1 MRFTDIKQSI
11 DRRLTEAANAGLEVQ
26 HALHDIDA
34 IKKSV
39 PNIPDEKS
47 QEKNALTN
55 DIKTIN
61 GLLKKAIE
69 YFKGK
74 IDTPVQEGEGEE
86 GTYNDPE
93 LKAIEKVD
101 QELEQELE
109 EMRLQYKE
117 LAAIRVDDAGES
129 SKRDDIL
136 QRATKSLDKITIKF
150 ETIRQQ
156 RDTAIAQR
164 DEAVKFIREIT
175 GILTTLG
182 NKVQGYQLE
191 DAEKMNAAMRKK
203 AVSAEKFTKTL
214 KEALFGKIIN
224 MQEVDKV
231 KPEDIKQFLQA
242 CVDGKVLNM
251 TRVIDTP
258 RGNLKQFVNGQ
269 YSKVFDAFIK
279 ENIFSYSPGTT
290 SGAIGPGEM
299 ALSMM
304 GNPAEKGKK
313 GDLKIGEREIE
324 VKASAKTGGRLNSKK
339 FAKATTGWGAWSAGI
354 SLIMQT
360 ADESRTIGQTQK
372 DGTVKQIPIRNWSG
386 KEYNYNKAKKSS
398 KEGSRYNWSV
408 GGFKKLNAEVLPY
421 SNFDLTFKLFRNA
434 IDGSDNNKTVK
445 GLVQNYDELNKPA
458 TNTEGTPNEHHKPFD
473 PDALIAAAVKESG
486 SGDGKTIDYDKITP
500 AFTKI
505 AYASYHLADGIT
517 EIMLLNTSTLDY
529 TMIKDAEDFRQQMVG
544 GNITAGSFSWND
556 DQQTAT
562 PGYMTA

>member
-1 MRFTDIKQSI
+1 MRFTDIKQSM
-11 DRRLTEAANAGLEVQ
+11 DRRLTEAANAGLEYQ
-26 HALHDIDA
+26 HTVHDIDA
-34 IKKSV
+34 IKKAIPQIDPSKSV
-39 PNIPDEKS
+39 EK
-47 QEKNALTN
+47 QTFKN
-55 DIKTIN
+55 DIKTLLAKADNAIN
-61 GLLKKAIE
+61 LLLAKNKDQPIAEAPNVVGDKMTALKGFEQEDQKAI
-69 YFKGK
+69 
-74 IDTPVQEGEGEE
+74 D
-86 GTYNDPE
+86 DLDR
-93 LKAIEKVD
+93 LKAKIQKIYQIARDPKEAD
-101 QELEQELE
+101 ELVAEINE
-109 EMRLQYKE
+109 
-117 LAAIRVDDAGES
+117 D
-129 SKRDDIL
+129 
-136 QRATKSLDKITIKF
+136 LDKVTKNF
-150 ETIRQQ
+150 ESVRQQ
-156 RDTAIAQR
+156 RDDARAERDTAIT
-164 DEAVKFIREIT
+164 FIREVT

-191 DAEKMNAAMRKK
+191 DSDKMNAAMRKK
-203 AVSAEKFTKTL
+203 AVNAEKFTKTL
-214 KEALFGKIIN
+214 KQALFGKIID
-224 MQEVDKV
+224 MQEDDKV

-313 GDLKIGEREIE
+313 GDLKIGKREIE

-339 FAKATTGWGAWSAGI
+339 FAKATTGWAAWSAGI
-354 SLIMQT
+354 NAIMQT
-360 ADESRTIGQTQK
+360 ADESRTIGQGQK
-372 DGTVKQIPIRNWSG
+372 DGTVKQISIQDWSG
-386 KEYNYNKAKKSS
+386 KEYNYNKAKKTS
-398 KEGSRYNWSV
+398 KEGSRYNWSPT
-408 GGFKKLNAEVLPY
+408 GFRKLNEEVLRY

-434 IDGSDNNKTVK
+434 IDGSQNQK

-458 TNTEGTPNEHHKPFD
+458 TNTEGTPNEHHKPFN

-486 SGDGKTIDYDKITP
+486 QGDGKTIDFDKITP

-544 GNITAGSFSWND
+544 GNISAGSFSWND

>member
-1 MRFTDIKQSI
+1 MRFTDIKQSM
-11 DRRLTEAANAGLEVQ
+11 DRRLTEAANAGLEYQ
-26 HALHDIDA
+26 HTVHDIDA
-34 IKKSV
+34 IKKAIPQIDPSKSV
-39 PNIPDEKS
+39 EK
-47 QEKNALTN
+47 QTFKN
-55 DIKTIN
+55 DIKTLLAKADNAIN
-61 GLLKKAIE
+61 LLLAKNKDQPIAEAPNVVGDKMTALKGFEQEDQKAI
-69 YFKGK
+69 
-74 IDTPVQEGEGEE
+74 D
-86 GTYNDPE
+86 DLDR
-93 LKAIEKVD
+93 LKAKIQKIYQIARDPKEAD
-101 QELEQELE
+101 ELVAEINE
-109 EMRLQYKE
+109 
-117 LAAIRVDDAGES
+117 D
-129 SKRDDIL
+129 
-136 QRATKSLDKITIKF
+136 LDKVTKNF
-150 ETIRQQ
+150 ESVRQQ
-156 RDTAIAQR
+156 RDDARAERDTAI
-164 DEAVKFIREIT
+164 KFIREVT

-191 DAEKMNAAMRKK
+191 DSDKMNAAMRKK
-203 AVSAEKFTKTL
+203 AVNAEKFTKTL
-214 KEALFGKIIN
+214 KQALFGKIID
-224 MQEVDKV
+224 MQEDDAVQ
-231 KPEDIKQFLQA
+231 PEDIKQFLQA

-251 TRVIDTP
+251 KRVIDTP
-258 RGNLKQFVNGQ
+258 RGNLRQFVNGQ

-313 GDLKIGEREIE
+313 GDLKIGKREIE

-339 FAKATTGWGAWSAGI
+339 FAKATTGWAAWSAGI
-354 SLIMQT
+354 NAIMQT
-360 ADESRTIGQTQK
+360 ADESRTIGQGQK
-372 DGTVKQIPIRNWSG
+372 DGTVKQISIQDWSG
-386 KEYNYNKAKKSS
+386 KEYNYNKAKKTS
-398 KEGSRYNWSV
+398 KEGSRYNWSPT
-408 GGFKKLNAEVLPY
+408 GFRKLNEEVLRY

-434 IDGSDNNKTVK
+434 IDGSQNQK

-458 TNTEGTPNEHHKPFD
+458 TNTEGTPNEHHKPFN

-486 SGDGKTIDYDKITP
+486 QGDGKTIDFDKITP

-544 GNITAGSFSWND
+544 GNISAGSFSWND

>member
-1 MRFTDIKQSI
+1 MRFTDIKQSM
-11 DRRLTEAANAGLEVQ
+11 DRRLTEAANAGLEYQ
-26 HALHDIDA
+26 HTVHDIDA
-34 IKKSV
+34 IKKAIPQIDPSKSV
-39 PNIPDEKS
+39 EK
-47 QEKNALTN
+47 QTFKN
-55 DIKTIN
+55 DIKT
-61 GLLKKAIE
+61 LLAKADNAIKLLLAKNKDQPISE
-69 YFKGK
+69 EPNVVGDKMTALKG
-74 IDTPVQEGEGEE
+74 
-86 GTYNDPE
+86 
-93 LKAIEKVD
+93 
-101 QELEQELE
+101 LEQEDQEALDDLDRLKAKIEKIYQIARDPKEAE
-109 EMRLQYKE
+109 ELVAEINQ
-117 LAAIRVDDAGES
+117 D
-129 SKRDDIL
+129 
-136 QRATKSLDKITIKF
+136 LDKVTKNF
-150 ETIRQQ
+150 ERVRQQ
-156 RDTAIAQR
+156 RDDARAERDTAI
-164 DEAVKFIREIT
+164 KFIREVT

-203 AVSAEKFTKTL
+203 AVNAEKFTKTL
-214 KEALFGKIIN
+214 KQALFGKIID
-224 MQEVDKV
+224 MQEDDKV
-231 KPEDIKQFLQA
+231 KPEDIKKFLQA
-242 CVDGKVLNM
+242 CVDGKVLDM

-258 RGNLKQFVNGQ
+258 RGNLKQFVNRQ

-313 GDLKIGEREIE
+313 GDLKIGKREIE

-339 FAKATTGWGAWSAGI
+339 FAKATTGWAAWSAGI
-354 SLIMQT
+354 SLIMQS
-360 ADESRTIGQTQK
+360 ADESRTIGQSQK
-372 DGTVKQIPIRNWSG
+372 DGTVKQIPIRNWTG
-386 KEYNYNKAKKSS
+386 KEYNYNKAKKTS

-408 GGFKKLNAEVLPY
+408 GGFRKLNAEVLPY

-434 IDGSDNNKTVK
+434 IDGSPENIP
-445 GLVQNYDELNKPA
+445 GLVGNYDELNKPA

-486 SGDGKTIDYDKITP
+486 TGDGKTIDYDKITP

>member
-1 MRFTDIKQSI
+1 MRFTDIKQSM
-11 DRRLTEAANAGLEVQ
+11 DRRLTEAANAGLEYQ
-26 HALHDIDA
+26 HTVHDIDA
-34 IKKSV
+34 IKKAIPQIDPSKSV
-39 PNIPDEKS
+39 EK
-47 QEKNALTN
+47 QTFKN
-55 DIKTIN
+55 DIKTLLAKADNAIN
-61 GLLKKAIE
+61 LLLAKNKDQPIAEAPNVVGDKMTALKGFEQEDQKAI
-69 YFKGK
+69 
-74 IDTPVQEGEGEE
+74 D
-86 GTYNDPE
+86 DLDR
-93 LKAIEKVD
+93 LKAKIQKIYQIARDPKEAD
-101 QELEQELE
+101 ELVAEINE
-109 EMRLQYKE
+109 
-117 LAAIRVDDAGES
+117 D
-129 SKRDDIL
+129 
-136 QRATKSLDKITIKF
+136 LDKVTKNF
-150 ETIRQQ
+150 ESVRQQ
-156 RDTAIAQR
+156 RDDARAERDTAI
-164 DEAVKFIREIT
+164 KFIREVT

-191 DAEKMNAAMRKK
+191 DSDKMNAAMRKK
-203 AVSAEKFTKTL
+203 AVNAEKFTKTL
-214 KEALFGKIIN
+214 KQALFGKIID
-224 MQEVDKV
+224 MQEDDKV

-313 GDLKIGEREIE
+313 GDLKIGKREIE

-339 FAKATTGWGAWSAGI
+339 FAKATTGWAAWSAGI
-354 SLIMQT
+354 NAIMQT
-360 ADESRTIGQTQK
+360 ADESRTIGQGQK
-372 DGTVKQIPIRNWSG
+372 DGTVKQISIQDWSG
-386 KEYNYNKAKKSS
+386 KEYNYNKAKKTS
-398 KEGSRYNWSV
+398 KEGSRYNWSPT
-408 GGFKKLNAEVLPY
+408 GFRKLNEEVLRY

-434 IDGSDNNKTVK
+434 IDGSQNQK

-458 TNTEGTPNEHHKPFD
+458 TNTEGTPNEHHKPFN

-486 SGDGKTIDYDKITP
+486 QGDGKTIDFDKITP

-544 GNITAGSFSWND
+544 GNISAGSFSWND

>member
-1 MRFTDIKQSI
+1 MRFADIKNSI
-11 DRRLTEAANAGLEVQ
+11 DRKLHESANAGLEVQ
-26 HALHDIDA
+26 HALHDINA

-39 PNIPDEKS
+39 PLIPDEKS
-47 QEKNALTN
+47 QEKVALTN
-55 DIKTIN
+55 DIKRIN

-74 IDTPVQEGEGEE
+74 VDTPVQEGEGQE
-86 GTYNDPE
+86 GTYNDPA
-93 LKAIEKVD
+93 LKSIEQDDK
-101 QELEQELE
+101 ELEQELE
-109 EMRLQYKE
+109 EMRLQYKA

-129 SKRDDIL
+129 AKRDDIL
-136 QRATKSLDKITIKF
+136 ERARKSLDKVTAKF
-150 ETIRQQ
+150 ETIRAQ

-164 DEAVKFIREIT
+164 DEAVKFIREVT

-182 NKVQGYQLE
+182 NKVQGYQQE

-203 AVSAEKFTKTL
+203 AINAEKFTKTL
-214 KEALFGKIIN
+214 KQALFGKIID
-224 MQEVDKV
+224 MQEDDNVQ
-231 KPEDIKQFLQA
+231 PADIKEFLQA

-251 TRVIDTP
+251 TRVIATP

-269 YSKVFDAFIK
+269 YAKVFNAFIK

-313 GDLKIGEREIE
+313 GDLKIGKREIE

-339 FAKATTGWGAWSAGI
+339 FAKATTGWEAWSEGI
-354 SLIMQT
+354 NAIMKT
-360 ADESRTIGQTQK
+360 ADESRTIGQGQK
-372 DGTVKQIPIRNWSG
+372 DGTVKQIPIQDWSG
-386 KEYNYNKAKKSS
+386 KEYNYNRAKKTS
-398 KEGSRYNWSV
+398 KEGSRYNWSPT
-408 GGFKKLNAEVLPY
+408 GFRKLNEEVLRY

-434 IDGSDNNKTVK
+434 IDGSQNQK

-458 TNTEGTPNEHHKPFD
+458 TYADGTANNHHKPFN

-486 SGDGKTIDYDKITP
+486 KGDGKTIDFDKITP

-529 TMIKDAEDFRQQMVG
+529 TMIKDAEDFKQQMIN
-544 GNITAGSFSWND
+544 GNVTAGSFSWND

>member
-1 MRFTDIKQSI
+1 
-11 DRRLTEAANAGLEVQ
+11 
-26 HALHDIDA
+26 
-34 IKKSV
+34 
-39 PNIPDEKS
+39 
-47 QEKNALTN
+47 
-55 DIKTIN
+55 
-61 GLLKKAIE
+61 
-69 YFKGK
+69 
-74 IDTPVQEGEGEE
+74 
-86 GTYNDPE
+86 
-93 LKAIEKVD
+93 
-101 QELEQELE
+101 
-109 EMRLQYKE
+109 
-117 LAAIRVDDAGES
+117 
-129 SKRDDIL
+129 
-136 QRATKSLDKITIKF
+136 
-150 ETIRQQ
+150 
-156 RDTAIAQR
+156 
-164 DEAVKFIREIT
+164 
-175 GILTTLG
+175 
-182 NKVQGYQLE
+182 
-191 DAEKMNAAMRKK
+191 
-203 AVSAEKFTKTL
+203 
-214 KEALFGKIIN
+214 
-224 MQEVDKV
+224 
-231 KPEDIKQFLQA
+231 
-242 CVDGKVLNM
+242 M

-313 GDLKIGEREIE
+313 GDLKIGKREIE

-339 FAKATTGWGAWSAGI
+339 FAKATTGWAAWSEGI
-354 SLIMQT
+354 NAIMQT
-360 ADESRTIGQTQK
+360 ADESRTIGQGQK

-434 IDGSDNNKTVK
+434 IDGSPKNIP
-445 GLVQNYDELNKPA
+445 GLVGNYDELNKPA
-458 TNTEGTPNEHHKPFD
+458 TKTEGTPNEHHKPFD

-486 SGDGKTIDYDKITP
+486 QGDGKTIDFDKITP

-544 GNITAGSFSWND
+544 GNISAGSFSWND

>member
-1 MRFTDIKQSI
+1 MRFTDIKQSM
-11 DRRLTEAANAGLEVQ
+11 DRRLTEAANAGLEYQ
-26 HALHDIDA
+26 HTVHDIDA
-34 IKKSV
+34 IKKAIPQIDPSKSV
-39 PNIPDEKS
+39 EK
-47 QEKNALTN
+47 QTFKN
-55 DIKTIN
+55 DIKTLLAKADNAIN
-61 GLLKKAIE
+61 LLLAKNKDQPIAEDPNVVGDKMTALKGFEQEDQKAI
-69 YFKGK
+69 
-74 IDTPVQEGEGEE
+74 D
-86 GTYNDPE
+86 DLDR
-93 LKAIEKVD
+93 LKAKIQKIYQIARDPKEAD
-101 QELEQELE
+101 ELVAEINE
-109 EMRLQYKE
+109 
-117 LAAIRVDDAGES
+117 D
-129 SKRDDIL
+129 
-136 QRATKSLDKITIKF
+136 LDKVTKNF
-150 ETIRQQ
+150 ESVRQQ
-156 RDTAIAQR
+156 RDDARAERDTAI
-164 DEAVKFIREIT
+164 KFIREVT

-191 DAEKMNAAMRKK
+191 DSDKMNAAMRKK
-203 AVSAEKFTKTL
+203 AVNAEKFTKTL
-214 KEALFGKIIN
+214 KQALFGKIID
-224 MQEVDKV
+224 MQEDDKV

-313 GDLKIGEREIE
+313 GDLKIGKREIE

-339 FAKATTGWGAWSAGI
+339 FAKATTGWAAWSAGI
-354 SLIMQT
+354 NAIMQT
-360 ADESRTIGQTQK
+360 ADESRTIGQGQK
-372 DGTVKQIPIRNWSG
+372 DGTVKQISIQDWSG
-386 KEYNYNKAKKSS
+386 KEYNYNKAKKTS
-398 KEGSRYNWSV
+398 KEGSRYNWSPT
-408 GGFKKLNAEVLPY
+408 GFRKLNEEVLRY

-434 IDGSDNNKTVK
+434 IDGSQNQK

-458 TNTEGTPNEHHKPFD
+458 TNTEGTPNEHHKPFN

-486 SGDGKTIDYDKITP
+486 QGDGKTIDFDKITP

-544 GNITAGSFSWND
+544 GNISAGSFSWND

>member
-1 MRFTDIKQSI
+1 MRFTDIKQSM
-11 DRRLTEAANAGLEVQ
+11 DRRLTEAANAGLEYQ
-26 HALHDIDA
+26 HTVHDIDA
-34 IKKSV
+34 IKKAIPQIDPSKSV
-39 PNIPDEKS
+39 EK
-47 QEKNALTN
+47 QTFKN
-55 DIKTIN
+55 DIKTLLAKADNAIN
-61 GLLKKAIE
+61 LLLAKNKDQPIAE
-69 YFKGK
+69 DPNVVGDKMTALKG
-74 IDTPVQEGEGEE
+74 
-86 GTYNDPE
+86 
-93 LKAIEKVD
+93 
-101 QELEQELE
+101 LEQEDQEANDDLD
-109 EMRLQYKE
+109 RLKAKIQKIYQIARDPKE
-117 LAAIRVDDAGES
+117 ADELVAEINQD
-129 SKRDDIL
+129 
-136 QRATKSLDKITIKF
+136 LDKVTKNF
-150 ETIRQQ
+150 ESVRQQ
-156 RDTAIAQR
+156 RDDARAERDTAI
-164 DEAVKFIREIT
+164 KFIREVT

-203 AVSAEKFTKTL
+203 AVNAEKFTKTL
-214 KEALFGKIIN
+214 KQALFGKIID
-224 MQEVDKV
+224 MQEDDKV

-313 GDLKIGEREIE
+313 GDLKIGKREIE

-339 FAKATTGWGAWSAGI
+339 FAKATTGWAAWSAGI
-354 SLIMQT
+354 SLIMQS
-360 ADESRTIGQTQK
+360 ADASRTIGQGQK
-372 DGTVKQIPIRNWSG
+372 DGTVKQIPIRNWTG
-386 KEYNYNKAKKSS
+386 KEYNYNKAKKTS
-398 KEGSRYNWSV
+398 KEASRYNWSV

-434 IDGSDNNKTVK
+434 IDGSPGNIP
-445 GLVQNYDELNKPA
+445 GLVGNYDELNKPA
-458 TNTEGTPNEHHKPFD
+458 TKTEGTPNEHHKPFD

-486 SGDGKTIDYDKITP
+486 QGDGKTIDFDKITP

-529 TMIKDAEDFRQQMVG
+529 TMIKDADDFRQQMVG
-544 GNITAGSFSWND
+544 GNISAGSFSWND